1 MLATRMAPKP
11 PSPPAAAFE
20 GNDACAC
27 RSSNEARP
35 RMTNI
40 PLLRTVL
47 TRSPSEGR
55 VILRRASGSS
65 EPGHAIRAVS
75 LDSTRTFD
83 RDAFDRL
90 LPPKPINGEHPRLVC
105 SRLVFRG
112 SRLVPA
118 RQGWDPSIAFALAL
132 EGSTERLGAARCS
145 KAGEPCVSRRAA
157 SLRRTG
163 LFPAGR
169 SRHPRVKLDRAS
181 DISVASLASMRRA
194 TRGDMPARAAKIA
207 SAAQHREV
215 RSASTTRD
223 AFPR

>member
-47 TRSPSEGR
+47 TRSPSEGPR
-55 VILRRASGSS
+55 HLRRASGSS

-90 LPPKPINGEHPRLVC
+90 LPPKPIYGEHPRLVC

-112 SRLVPA
+112 LRLVLA
-118 RQGWDPSIAFALAL
+118 RQGWDPSIAFRARARRQQREAWDRSMQQGRGTVRFTTRGFASADRAL
-132 EGSTERLGAARCS
+132 SRGAFSAP
-145 KAGEPCVSRRAA
+145 ARRARS
-157 SLRRTG
+157 SL
-163 LFPAGR
+163 
-169 SRHPRVKLDRAS
+169 
-181 DISVASLASMRRA
+181 
-194 TRGDMPARAAKIA
+194 
-207 SAAQHREV
+207 
-215 RSASTTRD
+215 
-223 AFPR
+223 

>member
-1 MLATRMAPKP
+1 MAPKP
-11 PSPPAAAFE
+11 PSPPAVAFE

-27 RSSNEARP
+27 RSSSERWP

-65 EPGHAIRAVS
+65 EPGHAIRPVS
-75 LDSTRTFD
+75 LDSVRAYG

-90 LPPKPINGEHPRLVC
+90 LPPEPLTASTHVSC
-105 SRLVFRG
+105 
-112 SRLVPA
+112 VP
-118 RQGWDPSIAFALAL
+118 GFFSEAFASCSLERVGTLRSLSELAL
-132 EGSTERLGAARCS
+132 REEHRGAWGRSMQQGRGTVRFTTRGFASADRAR
-145 KAGEPCVSRRAA
+145 AR
-157 SLRRTG
+157 
-163 LFPAGR
+163 AGR
-169 SRHPRVKLDRAS
+169 YRHPRVQLDRAS

-207 SAAQHREV
+207 SAALHREV